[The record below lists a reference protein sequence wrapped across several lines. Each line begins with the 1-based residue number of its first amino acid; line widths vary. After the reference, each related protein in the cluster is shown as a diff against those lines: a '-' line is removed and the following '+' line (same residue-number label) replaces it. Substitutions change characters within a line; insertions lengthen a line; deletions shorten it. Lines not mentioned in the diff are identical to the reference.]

1 MNERVLRI
9 IDHLRISK
17 SAFAQ
22 SIGVNPSVISHISS
36 GRNKVGVDVLASIA
50 RTYSE
55 ISLKWLL
62 TGEGAMIVKE
72 QDSSDLKTDLRALRS
87 HLNEMEAQLAVNKA
101 QLELLIKKYS

>member
-36 GRNKVGVDVLASIA
+36 GRNKVGVDVLESIA
-50 RTYSE
+50 RKYSE
-55 ISLKWLL
+55 ISLQWLL
-62 TGEGAMIVKE
+62 TGEGSMIKSASDTGE
-72 QDSSDLKTDLRALRS
+72 LKSDLRGLRS
-87 HLNEMEAQLAVNKA
+87 QILELEAQLAVSKA
-101 QLELLIKKYS
+101 ELEVLIKKYS